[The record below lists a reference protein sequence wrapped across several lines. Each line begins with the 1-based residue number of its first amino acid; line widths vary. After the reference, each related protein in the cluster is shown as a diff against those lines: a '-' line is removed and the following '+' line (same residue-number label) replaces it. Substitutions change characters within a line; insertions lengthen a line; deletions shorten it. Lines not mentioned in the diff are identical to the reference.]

1 MNDFVGEVM
10 SLFAK
15 TPTPAEITVQRVVF
29 QRAAEREG
37 RFESAFNTV
46 NLPR

>member
-1 MNDFVGEVM
+1 MNDFVGEFM

-15 TPTPAEITVQRVVF
+15 TPTPVEITVQRVVF

-37 RFESAFNTV
+37 RFESAFNNV